1 MDPLSL
7 LFDFLATGPGAALTT
22 LRGLLGVLL
31 GVGALI
37 FFHELGHFLAAK
49 WAGVRVDVFSLGMG
63 PRLFGVVHGDT
74 DYRVSALP
82 IGGYVS
88 MLGQVDGDPDQPRTE
103 RDDDFRNK
111 SVEKRFVIMVA
122 GVVMNLVL
130 AAVGFVLC
138 FGLGVDFAA
147 AEVGAIEPGSAA
159 SRADLRRGD
168 VVTHVD
174 GGEVLGF
181 QDLGTLAAIA
191 DGEIELTVVRDG
203 RAFKTKAT
211 PVRGPNDRFAR
222 LGVSLAYVVGDVQE
236 GTPFWDAGLRPSTP
250 TRGLHWLNVSAVD
263 SRCAPDTVMKAPAI
277 NRALGD
283 LQGRVVATFEE
294 VHYDESGRPQGR
306 ELKQFEVDLERKPI
320 FHLGLAIP
328 DQAWIRSVKEG
339 SAAAKAGIREG
350 DRLVEIAGR
359 PVTASNLSQ
368 AVRRAGALA
377 AETQDHR
384 VGLVV
389 ERKGER
395 QSLEAV
401 LAPQNPQVIER
412 ALEGVKGDA
421 ARLEVV
427 EEVGQWLLGVI
438 YAADVVAEPCTLP
451 LADAKADP
459 VQLQPG
465 DRFTRIWVEEGTFLW
480 GGERTFDRSR
490 VNRMHQASR
499 LKVAWLPKG
508 ASEERTAVVQ
518 ATQHP
523 TATRP
528 VLGFDLQ
535 MRQVTIQR
543 SPLNALW
550 LGLEQTM
557 IQTRRIALM
566 LGAFLTGA
574 VSPRE
579 LGGPIQ
585 IVNVTYKF
593 ASQDSLSKLLHLLA
607 ILSVNLAVIN
617 ILPIPIL
624 DGGHIFFLAIEKL
637 KGKPVSTEILM
648 NAQWFGL
655 FCIVGLMALV
665 IFNDI
670 RRLLGS

>member
-1 MDPLSL
+1 MDALNL
-7 LFDFLATGPGAALTT
+7 LGDLVATGPAAALTT

-63 PRLFGVVHGDT
+63 PRLFGVVRGDT

-88 MLGQVDGDPDQPRTE
+88 MLGQVDGDPDQPKTE
-103 RDDDFRNK
+103 RSDDFRNK

-147 AEVGAIEPGSAA
+147 AEIGAIEPGSAA

-191 DGEIELTVVRDG
+191 DGEVELTVVRDG
-203 RAFKTKAT
+203 ETLKTKAS

-222 LGVSLAYVVGDVQE
+222 LGVSLAYVVGDVDE
-236 GTPFWDAGLRPSTP
+236 GTPFWEAGLRASSPS
-250 TRGLHWLNVSAVD
+250 RGSHWLNVSAVD
-263 SRCAPDTVMKAPAI
+263 SRCAPDTVMKGPEI

-283 LQGRVVATFEE
+283 LKGRIVATFEE
-294 VHYDESGRPQGR
+294 VHYDDRGRPKQR
-306 ELKQFEVDLERKPI
+306 ELKQFEVDLERKPT
-320 FHLGLAIP
+320 FHLGLAVP

-339 SAAAKAGIREG
+339 SAAAAAGVREG

-359 PVTASNLSQ
+359 AVTASNLSEV
-368 AVRRAGALA
+368 VRRAGAEA
-377 AETQDHR
+377 AQASKHE
-384 VGLVV
+384 VSLVV
-389 ERKGER
+389 EREGER
-395 QSLEAV
+395 QPLQAS

-412 ALEGVKGDA
+412 ALAGVAEPAK
-421 ARLEVV
+421 RLEVV
-427 EEVGQWLLGVI
+427 EEVGQWLLGVV
-438 YAADVVAEPCTLP
+438 YAADVVAEPCALP
-451 LADAKADP
+451 LADTQAEP
-459 VQLQPG
+459 IQLQPG
-465 DRFTRIWVEEGTFLW
+465 DRLTKLWVDEGTFLW
-480 GGERTFDRSR
+480 GGERSFDRSR
-490 VNRMHQASR
+490 VNRLHQASR

-508 ASEERTAVVQ
+508 GTEERTAVVQ

-523 TATRP
+523 SATRP
-528 VLGFDLQ
+528 VLGFALQ
-535 MRQVTIQR
+535 VRQVTIQR